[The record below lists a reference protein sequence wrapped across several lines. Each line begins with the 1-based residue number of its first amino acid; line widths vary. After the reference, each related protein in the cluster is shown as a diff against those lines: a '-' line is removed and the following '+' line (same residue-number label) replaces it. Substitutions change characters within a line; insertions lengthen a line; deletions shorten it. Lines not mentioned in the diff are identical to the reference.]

1 MTRLRVLF
9 AVALALALAPV
20 AAMAQ
25 AGTVR
30 GRVVE
35 QGSNN
40 PLQGV
45 SVTVVGGSQTVVT
58 NQEGRFALTNVPAGA
73 RTLRAARIGY
83 GAQTRSIT
91 VGAAPVEVNFTL
103 STDVLGLDE
112 IVVIG
117 YGQVERRRAGGGA
130 IASVRPD
137 EVTQSTTTATVE
149 NVLQGRVSGVQVTQN
164 SGVPGS
170 AISVR
175 VRGASSISAGNEPLY
190 VIDGVPAIQGDLSL
204 LNIGQTQSISAL
216 ASLNPSEIESIE
228 VLKDASAAA
237 IYGSRASNGVVL
249 VTTKRGRAGARPD
262 IRVQTYV
269 GTQSAWRRPGFLNA
283 QQYLDVQNEAIFND
297 YEIENYYGLDNDGIP
312 NCDDA
317 VGDEPCNFQE
327 FEGGVDTN
335 WIDEILRPAPISNLF
350 ASISGG
356 SERARYYVSGT
367 RFAQEGIVGS
377 YGFERINGR
386 MNLDYTAS
394 DRMTLGTSVGL
405 TRGVIDRARGD
416 NTIYGP
422 FSNAIASAPTDRVY
436 LADGSYNLATRFY
449 ENPVAL
455 DLENRAEER
464 SVHIL
469 ANAFADYRLFEGLNA
484 RLNTGVDMYSLRG
497 YMYESALV
505 GAAKASGGTGEVG
518 NSYATKV
525 LVEGTLNFQR
535 DLSERNA
542 VSGVVGT
549 SYEDNDNE
557 YNQVLGQQFP
567 TSDFRQLASASSIT
581 SGSSSVTENTL
592 QSVFGRL
599 QHSFADRL
607 TTTFNIRADG
617 SSRFGENNRWGLFP
631 SAAVL
636 YRFSDAPFLQGGIL
650 SDLALRASY
659 GRTGN
664 QEGLGNFASRGL
676 FSGGANYNDRP
687 GLRPQQLANP
697 DLSWEK
703 TDQLN
708 LGGDVAFL
716 NDRLGL
722 SFDWYNKN
730 TSDLLLNRPIPLTT
744 GFSLIAENIGEMR
757 NRGWELAARA
767 QVLRP
772 ASSKGFSWNT
782 ELNVSH
788 NDNLVTKLYRN
799 EPINGNFVARVEEG
813 QPLGFFYAHR
823 MVGIFRDPA
832 QICTDPTGVRCLAN
846 GTAFQH
852 RFTQVGDVQFAD
864 VDGRDPVTGELTGRP
879 DGLITAEDRVKVGDP
894 WPDYQGGWT
903 NTMSFGGFD
912 MTVFTQFSLGNDVYN
927 GAREYTDAFGTFEDN
942 NTINALDRFIPGVN
956 ENTNHPRATFDDL
969 NNNRRSS
976 SRFVEDGS
984 YVRIKNLV
992 LGYNVPASWASRMG
1006 SQNLRIYVQAQN
1018 LHTWTNYSGFDPEVN
1033 FNGPSSITRG
1043 IDFYTLP
1050 QARTVS
1056 VGLNFGF

>member
-1 MTRLRVLF
+1 MTRLRVLI
-9 AVALALALAPV
+9 AVVLALALAPV
-20 AAMAQ
+20 AAVAQ

-45 SVTVVGGSQTVVT
+45 SVSVVGGSQTVVT
-58 NQEGRFALTNVPAGA
+58 NQEGRFVLTNVPVGA

-83 GAQTRSIT
+83 GAQTRSVT
-91 VGAAPVEVNFTL
+91 VGAEPVEVNFSL
-103 STDVLGLDE
+103 GTDVLGLDE

-130 IASVRPD
+130 ISSIRPE
-137 EVTQSTTTATVE
+137 EVTQSTTTASVE
-149 NVLQGRVSGVQVTQN
+149 NVLQGRVSGVQVQQN

-190 VIDGVPAIQGDLSL
+190 VIDGVPAIQGDFSL

-216 ASLNPSEIESIE
+216 SSLNPSEIESIE

-249 VTTKRGRAGARPD
+249 VTTKRGRAGSRPD
-262 IRVQTYV
+262 IRVQSYV
-269 GTQSAWRRPGFLNA
+269 GTQSAWRQPAFLNA
-283 QQYLDVQNEAIFND
+283 QQYVEVQNEAIFND
-297 YEIENYYGLDNDGIP
+297 YKIENFYGFDNDALP
-312 NCDDA
+312 SCDA
-317 VGDEPCNFQE
+317 VIGDAPCNVQE
-327 FEGGVDTN
+327 FEGGVDTD
-335 WIDEILRPAPISNLF
+335 WIDEILRPAAISNVF
-350 ASISGG
+350 ASVSGG
-356 SERARYYVSGT
+356 SERARYYVSGA
-367 RFAQEGIVGS
+367 RFNQGGIVGS
-377 YGFERINGR
+377 YGFERMNGR

-394 DRMTLGTSVGL
+394 DRLVLGTSVGL
-405 TRGVIDRARGD
+405 TRGVIDRTRGD

-422 FSNAIASAPTDRVY
+422 FANAIASAPTDRVFMD
-436 LADGSYNLATRFY
+436 DGSYNLATRYY

-455 DLENRAEER
+455 DRENRAEER

-469 ANAFADYRLFEGLNA
+469 GNAFADYRLMEGVSA
-484 RLNTGVDMYSLRG
+484 RLNTGLDMYSLRG

-505 GAAKASGGTGEVG
+505 GAAKASGGSGEVG
-518 NSYATKV
+518 NSYVTKV
-525 LVEGTLNFQR
+525 LLEGTVNFQR
-535 DLSERNA
+535 EFGDRHA
-542 VSGVVGT
+542 FSGVVGS
-549 SYEDNDNE
+549 SYEDNDQE
-557 YNQVLGQQFP
+557 FNQVLGQQFP
-567 TSDFRQLASASSIT
+567 TGDFRQLASASTIT
-581 SGSSSVTENTL
+581 GGDASVTENTL
-592 QSVFGRL
+592 QSVFGRV
-599 QHSFADRL
+599 QHTFADRL

-617 SSRFGENNRWGLFP
+617 SSRFGENNRWGVFP

-636 YRFSDAPFLQGGIL
+636 YRFGDSPLLQGGFL
-650 SDLALRASY
+650 SDLAVRASY

-676 FSGGANYNDRP
+676 FSGGANYGDRP

-708 LGGDVAFL
+708 VGGDVAFL
-716 NDRLGL
+716 SDRLGL
-722 SFDWYNKN
+722 SFDWYNKH

-744 GFSLIAENIGEMR
+744 GFAQITENIGEMR

-772 ASSKGFSWNT
+772 ASARGLSWMT
-782 ELNVSH
+782 EFNVSH
-788 NDNLVTKLYRN
+788 NDNVVTKLYRD
-799 EPINGNFVARVEEG
+799 EPISGSFVARVEEG

-823 MVGIFRDPA
+823 MVGIFRDPTK
-832 QICTDPTGVRCLAN
+832 ICTDASGVSCLAN

-852 RFTQVGDVQFAD
+852 KRTQVGDVQFAD
-864 VDGRDPVTGELTGRP
+864 VNGRDPVTGKLTGLP
-879 DGLITAEDRVKVGDP
+879 DGLITADDRVKVGDP
-894 WPDYQGGWT
+894 WPEYQGGWT
-903 NTMSFGGFD
+903 NTLEFAVFD
-912 MTVFTQFSLGNDVYN
+912 ITVFTQFSQGNDVYN
-927 GAREYTDAFGTFEDN
+927 GNREYTDAFGTFEDN

-956 ENTNHPRATFDDL
+956 EDTNQPRATIDDP
-969 NNNRRSS
+969 NTNRRAS

-984 YVRIKNLV
+984 YVRVKNLV
-992 LGYNVPASWASRMG
+992 FGYNVPASMASRLG
-1006 SQNLRIYVQAQN
+1006 TSNLRLYVQAQN
-1018 LHTWTNYSGFDPEVN
+1018 LYTWTKYSGFDPEVN
-1033 FNGPSSITRG
+1033 FSGATSITRG